1 MGSINFKSLFWG
13 YSTTLLLQSAY
24 GTELSFGSEAFLSKS
39 EFQSLLSQFFFG

>member
-24 GTELSFGSEAFLSKS
+24 GTKQPECNLAILIKG
-39 EFQSLLSQFFFG
+39 QR